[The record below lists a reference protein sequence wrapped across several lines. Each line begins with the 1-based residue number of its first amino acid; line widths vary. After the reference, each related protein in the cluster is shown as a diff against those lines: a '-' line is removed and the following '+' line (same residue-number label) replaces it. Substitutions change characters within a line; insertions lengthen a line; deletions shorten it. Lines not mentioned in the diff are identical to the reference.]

1 MTTKVHMWGVWVR
14 EGGHDHQGTH
24 VGGVG
29 EGGHDHQGR
38 GREVMTTKVHMW
50 GVWVR
55 EGGHDH
61 QGTLTAS
68 LTLLW
73 PTMMTTGGSPMAAHK
88 VRCFMM
94 QTRVGMSWLCNS
106 TWTQQHYTCIHVC
119 VC

>member
-1 MTTKVHMWGVWVR
+1 MTTKVHVWGVWVR
-14 EGGHDHQGTH
+14 ERGHDHQGTH
-24 VGGVG
+24 V
-29 EGGHDHQGR
+29 
-38 GREVMTTKVHMW
+38 

-88 VRCFMM
+88 E
-94 QTRVGMSWLCNS
+94 
-106 TWTQQHYTCIHVC
+106 
-119 VC
+119 